1 MGFAD
6 DLLKAMGA
14 KAAAKKTAGTAKAA
28 PAKSTSKAKTKTT
41 ATKAKAA
48 PAAKG
53 GHNASAIEKKY
64 PGGSWRTM
72 RGHHI
77 YIKADGSVARETLPV
92 GMAERQE
99 IKQAVAAKNVNASKA
114 VKTSAKKTTE
124 ALKPGKATAQK
135 LQKDKKGAAEAKAAA
150 DKQAARARKAAE
162 KKRIE
167 ESPAIE
173 TTAWTR
179 DQKTG
184 ENKLVRTKAEGKVI
198 GTGAKYKEGTN
209 TPDTIQQEASGQVAN
224 LKEATGEDFA
234 SLQDKVAEMFG
245 EMPNE
250 GRTHSGDFKL
260 PKIEMVKTASGRQV
274 PRLVRA
280 YPDGPVQFEKLKHV
294 TEEDFIN
301 RMEGMTRHMAKKFMQ
316 SKGLD
321 HVQTYEK
328 ISGIDTGYFSDLAQE
343 FRTGLLEG
351 VREWNENKEN
361 GNLERLQALRDPSN
375 YAIARAQQR
384 MSRYGNGMFDQ
395 IKLPRELRGPLA
407 MYHQAVKAVAAAGG
421 TADRKS
427 IGAWLDKNKPEWAD
441 VKLLKPGKRGEY
453 LTATGD
459 KVAAM
464 ESLYHLNKTTSLDRN
479 VSDADS
485 PDKAIAKHEQVAGEN
500 DTERQ
505 AMAGEVRKA
514 QRAGLNAI
522 LNDAGLSKDELAVVQ
537 ARHGL
542 GSGMRAAE
550 LVDFPAVAQ
559 ALGLSHDNAR
569 QRYSRALK
577 KLQAHVQ
584 KNPDAVSHIKELVM
598 KGFGLGN
605 TLLKALFEA
614 DLDEALGAYGLDRDV
629 CDWAP
634 TRQVLVKSLDGL
646 ADHLPPTEYVMTMV
660 KVPGEGILLTLA
672 EPILPADSLL
682 EKAIAMADFLEKS
695 MGTHGHLSAVDRTRR
710 NQKVR
715 DWVRGAGRER
725 FESHVKDQQGRLQ
738 GKTGAL
744 TWSEQL
750 LQDNPGSAWITW
762 GGHHILIQGGDNP
775 SILYDS
781 GDADSGYN
789 PESGKHQEFDDE
801 GEVRAEHNFHEKTE
815 DVGEEI
821 AQQDAEAARGAKT
834 AHVTDDVNE
843 LRRRFME
850 HRDQFRSTDDF
861 KQIKEGRRYLPPG
874 HYMATGPDGKRVAF
888 EIKLGKAADKGAK
901 GGEGLTSQLGDVW
914 SIDDAEGK
922 GVSKHE
928 SSYGTLLGMLYGTKG
943 GQEAYDKVHGT
954 TGGKKGLMLPELLEK
969 WAYGNDY
976 ADKNTHKLAVLTEDE
991 WNGVLSKT
999 DNAAADIQR
1008 KAVKKELSRAED
1020 LVPKVAD
1027 DGSVTFK
1034 KRMPDGRIATYH
1046 IGADGQP
1053 TDPVMRQLLNTSSMP
1068 NGIQSQFDLDFAI
1081 TQSIGRKAWVTV
1093 SPSQWAVGK
1102 GAHHHI
1108 QLQFNGLGAP
1118 TVVGGPWD
1126 GKIYADAADL
1136 TDPAEKAKALF
1147 KNGKLVEG
1155 SVKTTAMKKVAH
1167 EQGNAI
1173 KFRLK
1178 GQSKWQEGVIDHEYV
1193 HDGEKTGAYRV
1204 RIGDQLLRIS
1214 PDNAQIT
1221 HARQRDTL
1229 TGSLPLLDWGKD
1241 HLVAHVPEAFRQ
1253 TFAEDLK
1260 LPVDKNGQ
1268 AKMSLSQFE
1277 KFREVFGG
1285 FTLTDKA
1292 DEVTNKYLEEQ
1303 SRPEGFLTKEERA
1316 AKYQPADIIAAGGK
1330 KAEALKRLLKEDST
1344 KLTTQ
1349 KFYDTQ
1355 LQGVHFLRTRK
1366 RGVAG
1371 HGMGTGKTQLGVL
1384 GILDKMA
1391 EAEAAGLPQKK
1402 SVIVAPSGIRS
1413 DWLKEFKRHT
1423 NVKVAVVGGPSGGR
1437 GGMFGTV
1444 TGSEDL
1450 RAPYLP
1456 HSDKA
1461 PLDMSK
1467 VDHDV
1472 VVVSQDFF
1480 AKNAHLFTGGDFDT
1494 MVLDE
1499 VHNLKKPDGS
1509 RGTAL
1514 QDVAGAKGVQNVWG
1528 LSGTP
1533 MENDPTELWNL
1544 VNMGTMGQHG
1554 LGSKEEFLN
1563 NFFERKGGKVI
1574 RVHPDKMEDL
1584 GKTLAKYVQ
1593 FRKGE
1598 DVGVEFPEITRPE
1611 GVVGEPNPYHGAK
1624 VPVHPYFNPTTAQL
1638 KSGADYTMYTPD
1650 LNQVDPDTRQFYD
1663 RYYKLEN
1670 DLLGANE
1677 LSKLRGDAATGYDNG
1692 SGSSATGYLSGVNKL
1707 QQFMNAP
1714 DAWEALHRHTDYARA
1729 LKNAGD
1735 EGDAGAEAAA
1745 VAALHTD
1752 PKTGFHGVMD
1762 NGKFIPLHQNSPMAK
1777 WVGDRIRK
1785 HLDANRELNQNRRA
1799 AGESPVPPK
1808 VVLSSQYVALGTKVL
1823 ENVVNELKRD
1833 YPELRHATY
1842 TGEDDAVTR
1851 DQGAATFND
1860 RNGPNVMI
1868 MSSAAKEGK
1877 DFGTGQL
1884 FISLDHEW
1892 NPQRTAQKVA
1902 RTRRSD
1908 SKGKRAALGAD
1919 NRVSVESPFL
1929 PGTIHNDILNAH
1941 DRKVGNIQAVENA
1954 TRAAEGFVGDAA
1966 QGPGYKAALA
1976 GEHKRFGAQAT
1987 DKVDPVEAARR
1998 KHDTLT
2004 RQAADARKS
2013 AGQRYQERTRK
2024 VWDPDKRKMVTEKYT
2039 EMLSSS
2045 AWKAHQKNLTRQ
2057 AEKFEAQAA
2066 RLREKHGFTNTQERE
2081 LAVAKS
2087 FGLESRVVRHVIVL
2101 GGRRHG

>member
-6 DLLKAMGA
+6 NLMKAVTAKKAGA
-14 KAAAKKTAGTAKAA
+14 KA
-28 PAKSTSKAKTKTT
+28 PAKSASKTKTPAKKAAAPVKKASAP
-41 ATKAKAA
+41 ATK
-48 PAAKG
+48 
-53 GHNASAIEKKY
+53 IEAQHRSNLEQKY
-64 PGGSWRTM
+64 PGGEWRTM

-77 YIKADGSVARETLPV
+77 YIRANGTIAPETLPAD
-92 GMAERQE
+92 MAKRTE
-99 IKQAVAAKNVNASKA
+99 IKQAHAAKTVNADKGVKKA
-114 VKTSAKKTTE
+114 AKVTAE
-124 ALKPGKATAQK
+124 ALKPGKETAKRLQTHKKGTAAAKEKAQK
-135 LQKDKKGAAEAKAAA
+135 T
-150 DKQAARARKAAE
+150 AARQRKAAE

-173 TTAWTR
+173 VASWTR

-184 ENKLVRTKAEGKVI
+184 ENKLTRTKAEGKVI
-198 GTGAKYKEGTN
+198 GTGAKYKQGTN
-209 TPDTIQQEASGQVAN
+209 TPDTIQQEAAQQVAN
-224 LKEATGEDFA
+224 LKEATGEDFGT
-234 SLQDKVAEMFG
+234 LQDKVAEMFG
-245 EMPNE
+245 DAQNA
-250 GRTHSGDFKL
+250 GRTHSGDFRL
-260 PKIEMVKTASGRQV
+260 PKIEMAKTASGRQV
-274 PRLVRA
+274 PRLVRE
-280 YPDGPVQFEKLKHV
+280 YEGGPIQFERLAHV
-294 TEEDFIN
+294 TEEDFVN

-351 VREWNENKEN
+351 VREWNQNKEN

-395 IKLPRELRGPLA
+395 IKLPRELRAPLA
-407 MYHQAVKAVAAAGG
+407 MYHQAKSALEKEGK
-421 TADRKS
+421 TANRAN
-427 IGAWLDKNKPEWAD
+427 IGDWLDANKPEWAD

-479 VSDADS
+479 VTDADH

-514 QRAGLNAI
+514 QKAGLNAI
-522 LNDAGLSKDELAVVQ
+522 LNDAGLDKNELAVIQ

-542 GSGMRAAE
+542 GSGMRSAE
-550 LVDFPAVAQ
+550 LIDFPAVAQ
-559 ALGLSHDNAR
+559 ALGISHDNAR
-569 QRYSRALK
+569 QRYSRGLK
-577 KLQAHVQ
+577 KLKDYVT

-605 TLLKALFEA
+605 TLLKSLFES
-614 DLDEALGAYGLDRDV
+614 DLEDALAAYGLDMSV

-634 TRQVLVKSLDGL
+634 TRQIVVKSLDAI
-646 ADHLPPTEYVMTMV
+646 ADRLGPTEYIMTTV
-660 KVPGEGILLTLA
+660 RAHGAEGVILTLG

-682 EKAIAMADFLEKS
+682 EKAISTADFLQKS
-695 MGTHGHLSAVDRTRR
+695 MGTNGHLSAVDRTRR

-715 DWVRGAGRER
+715 EWVRGAGRQR
-725 FESHVKDQQGRLQ
+725 FESHVKDQQGRLSQ
-738 GKTGAL
+738 KSGAL

-789 PESGKHQEFDDE
+789 PESGKHQELDDE
-801 GEVRAEHNFHEKTE
+801 GEVRAEHDFHEKTD
-815 DVGEEI
+815 DVGEEL
-821 AQQDAEAARGAKT
+821 AQQDAASARDAKT
-834 AHVTDDVNE
+834 AHVTDDVEE

-874 HYMATGPDGKRVAF
+874 YYMATGPNGKRVAF

-914 SIDDAEGK
+914 SIDDAGGK

-928 SSYGTLLGMLYGTKG
+928 SSYGALLGMLYDAKG

-954 TGGKKGLMLPELLEK
+954 TGGKKGLMLPELMEK
-969 WAYGNDY
+969 WAYGADY
-976 ADKNTHKLAVLTEDE
+976 ADKDTHKLAVLTEDE
-991 WNGVLSKT
+991 WSGVLSKT
-999 DNAAADIQR
+999 DNAAADVQR
-1008 KAVKKELSRAED
+1008 KAAKRELSRAED

-1027 DGSVTFK
+1027 DGSITFK

-1046 IGADGQP
+1046 VGADGQL

-1081 TQSIGRKAWVTV
+1081 TQSIGRKAWVTI
-1093 SPSQWAVGK
+1093 SNSQWEAGK
-1102 GAHHHI
+1102 GAHHHL
-1108 QLQFNGLGAP
+1108 QLQFNGLGTP

-1126 GKIYADAADL
+1126 GMLYADSADL
-1136 TDPAEKAKALF
+1136 TDPAQKQKALF

-1155 SVKTTAMKKVAH
+1155 KTKTTAMKKVAH
-1167 EQGNAI
+1167 EEGNGI
-1173 KFRLK
+1173 RFRMK
-1178 GQSKWQEGVIDHEYV
+1178 GQSKWQEGVIEHEYV
-1193 HDGEKTGAYRV
+1193 HDGEKTGVMRV
-1204 RIGDQLLRIS
+1204 RVGDQTFKVS
-1214 PDNAQIT
+1214 TDNAQLS
-1221 HARQRDTL
+1221 HVRKRDTL

-1253 TFAEDLK
+1253 TFTEDLK

-1268 AKMSLSQFE
+1268 AKMSLAQFD

-1292 DEVTNKYLEEQ
+1292 NEVTNKYLEEQ

-1316 AKYQPADIIAAGGK
+1316 AKYQPAEIVKAGGK
-1330 KAEALKRLLKEDST
+1330 KAEALKRLLKEDS
-1344 KLTTQ
+1344 KKWTTQ
-1349 KFYDTQ
+1349 QFYDTQ

-1384 GILDKMA
+1384 GIVDKMA

-1423 NVKVAVVGGPSGGR
+1423 NVKIAVVGGPSGGR

-1444 TGSEDL
+1444 TPEEDL
-1450 RAPYLP
+1450 RAPYLA
-1456 HSDKA
+1456 HSDKS
-1461 PLDMSK
+1461 PLDMST

-1472 VVVSQDFF
+1472 IVVSQDFF

-1574 RVHPDKMEDL
+1574 RVHPDKMEEL

-1598 DVGVEFPEITRPE
+1598 DVGVEFPDIARPE
-1611 GVVGEPNPYHGAK
+1611 GVVGEPNAFHGAK
-1624 VPVHPYFNPTTAQL
+1624 VPVHPHFNTKVEQL
-1638 KSGADYTMYTPD
+1638 KSGADYNMYTPD
-1650 LNQVDPDTRQFYD
+1650 LNQLDDFHKNFYE
-1663 RYYKLEN
+1663 RYFKLEK
-1670 DLLGANE
+1670 DLMGANE
-1677 LSKLRGDAATGYDNG
+1677 LSKLRGDAATGYDNAA
-1692 SGSSATGYLSGVNKL
+1692 GSSATGYLSGVNKL

-1714 DAWEALHRHTDYARA
+1714 DAWEALHRHTEYARA

-1735 EGDAGAEAAA
+1735 ELDAGAEAAA

-1762 NGKFIPLHQNSPMAK
+1762 GKKFVPLHKNSPMAK
-1777 WVGDRIRK
+1777 WMGERIRK
-1785 HLDANRELNQNRRA
+1785 HLGALEELNANRRA
-1799 AGESPVPPK
+1799 AGQPEVPPK
-1808 VVLSSQYVALGTKVL
+1808 IVLSSQYVALGTKVL
-1823 ENVVNELKRD
+1823 ENVVREIQRD
-1833 YPELRHATY
+1833 YPKLKHATY

-1860 RNGPNVMI
+1860 RNGPNIMI

-1884 FISLDHEW
+1884 FLSLDHEW
-1892 NPQRTAQKVA
+1892 NPQKTAQKVA

-1919 NRVSVESPFL
+1919 NTVSVESPFL

-1941 DRKVGNIQAVENA
+1941 DRKVSNIQAVEQA
-1954 TRAAEGFVGDAA
+1954 TRAAEGFVGDVPA
-1966 QGPGYKAALA
+1966 GPGYKAALA
-1976 GEHKRFGAQAT
+1976 GEHKRFGAQKAS
-1987 DKVDPVEAARR
+1987 KADPVEAARR
-1998 KHDTLT
+1998 KHESLT
-2004 RQAADARKS
+2004 RMAADVRKN
-2013 AGQRYQERTRK
+2013 AQNRYQERTRK
-2024 VWDPDKRKMVTEKYT
+2024 VWDPEQRKMVSENYT
-2039 EMLSSS
+2039 EMLSTQ
-2045 AWKAHQKNLTRQ
+2045 AWKVHQKNLNRRADQ
-2057 AEKFEAQAA
+2057 LEAQAA
-2066 RLREKHGFTNTQERE
+2066 RLAEKHGFTQKERE

-2087 FGLESRVVRHVIVL
+2087 FGNLAHVIL
-2101 GGRRHG
+2101 LRR